1 MPKPTVTKTT
11 STTTNSDGE
20 DRTVEQYRKTI
31 SKGIAEAI
39 DDTARALLNAALDN
53 VVDDYEEGD
62 LSVTGRG
69 ETA

>member
-1 MPKPTVTKTT
+1 MPKTTVPMTT

-20 DRTVEQYRKTI
+20 DRTTI

-39 DDTARALLNAALDN
+39 HDTARALLNAALNN
-53 VVDDYEEGD
+53 VVDDYEEGN
-62 LSVTGRG
+62 LSAIKRG